1 LYGDKPGRECDAP
14 EGPGSSTQFQER
26 SKIFGMMRARPF
38 LIAIVLLASLPLAAD
53 AQAKPSEYATLLAQ
67 VKGGDTGIDYGRLR
81 LSWMDSPEYKQ
92 AKDTSKEED
101 AMGAALGKKD
111 YAEALKDAE
120 IVLASE
126 YVNMDAHFVA
136 YAANKELG
144 AEDKAEFHRT
154 VFRGLV
160 NSILH
165 SGDGKSTEK
174 AWVVINTH
182 EEYVLFRVLGYRPG
196 DQSLMNKDG
205 HAYDVMKVKSVED
218 GTDATFYFNVD
229 IPMKHYGV

>member
-1 LYGDKPGRECDAP
+1 
-14 EGPGSSTQFQER
+14 
-26 SKIFGMMRARPF
+26 MMRARPF
-38 LIAIVLLASLPLAAD
+38 LIAILLFASLSLIAN
-53 AQAKPSEYATLLAQ
+53 AQDKPSEYATLLAAL
-67 VKGGDTGIDYGRLR
+67 KAGNTDIDYTRLR

-92 AKDTSKEED
+92 ARDTTKEQD
-101 AMGAALGKKD
+101 AMNAAMKLKN
-111 YAEALKDAE
+111 YADALKNAE
-120 IVLASE
+120 VVLASE

-144 AEDKAEFHRT
+144 ADDEAEFDRT

-165 SGDGKSTEK
+165 SGDGKSMRT

-205 HAYDVMKVKSVED
+205 HSYDVMKVKKVDD

>member
-1 LYGDKPGRECDAP
+1 MR
-14 EGPGSSTQFQER
+14 TR
-26 SKIFGMMRARPF
+26 SF
-38 LIAIVLLASLPLAAD
+38 LTAILLIASLPLLVQ
-53 AQAKPSEYATLLAQ
+53 AQDKPSEYAALLAQ
-67 VKGGDTGIDYGRLR
+67 VKAGNTDIDYARLR

-92 AKDTSKEED
+92 AKDTTKEED
-101 AMGAALGKKD
+101 GMGAALGQKNF
-111 YAEALKDAE
+111 AEALKDAE
-120 IVLASE
+120 VVLASD

-144 AEDKAEFHRT
+144 ATDKAEFHRT

-165 SGDGKSTEK
+165 SGDGKSVST

-182 EEYVLFRVLGYRPG
+182 EEYVIFRVLGFRPG

-205 HAYDVMKVKSVED
+205 HSYDVMKVKSLED
-218 GTDATFYFNVD
+218 GSEATFYFNVD

>member
-1 LYGDKPGRECDAP
+1 
-14 EGPGSSTQFQER
+14 
-26 SKIFGMMRARPF
+26 
-38 LIAIVLLASLPLAAD
+38 
-53 AQAKPSEYATLLAQ
+53 
-67 VKGGDTGIDYGRLR
+67 LR
-81 LSWMDSPEYKQ
+81 LSWIDSPEYKK
-92 AKDTSKEED
+92 AKDATREED
-101 AMGAALGKKD
+101 AMGTALGRKD

-144 AEDKAEFHRT
+144 AEDKAEFHLA

-165 SGDGKSTEK
+165 SGDGKSVET
-174 AWVVINTH
+174 AWVVIKTH
-182 EEYVLFRVLGYRPG
+182 EEYVVFRVLGYRPG
-196 DQSLMNKDG
+196 GQSLMTKDG
-205 HAYDVMKVKSVED
+205 HAYDVMTVKSVDD
-218 GTDATFYFNVD
+218 GTEATFYFNVD

>member
-126 YVNMDAHFVA
+126 YVNMDAQFVA

-144 AEDKAEFHRT
+144 ADGQGRVPQDRVSRAGEFDSSFGRWE
-154 VFRGLV
+154 V
-160 NSILH
+160 
-165 SGDGKSTEK
+165 DGEG
-174 AWVVINTH
+174 V
-182 EEYVLFRVLGYRPG
+182 GG
-196 DQSLMNKDG
+196 DQ
-205 HAYDVMKVKSVED
+205 Y
-218 GTDATFYFNVD
+218 
-229 IPMKHYGV
+229 P